1 MFILSLYGEYT
12 YDHFLDHR
20 FQMFARMWNKGIFHA
35 LTAHVYVGT
44 AISESN
50 LAIAKK
56 VEKHIPCASSPAL
69 LENFSSL
76 HKDSC
81 TRIILQRCMKLCK
94 IGNTL
99 NVCQPEAE

>member
-20 FQMFARMWNKGIFHA
+20 SQMFARMWNKGIFHA

-44 AISESN
+44 AVLESN
-50 LAIAKK
+50 LATANKSGK
-56 VEKHIPCASSPAL
+56 ASTCASSL
-69 LENFSSL
+69 VLSENFSSL

-81 TRIILQRCMKLCK
+81 TRIILQNCMKLCK

-99 NVCQPEAE
+99 NVYQPEAE